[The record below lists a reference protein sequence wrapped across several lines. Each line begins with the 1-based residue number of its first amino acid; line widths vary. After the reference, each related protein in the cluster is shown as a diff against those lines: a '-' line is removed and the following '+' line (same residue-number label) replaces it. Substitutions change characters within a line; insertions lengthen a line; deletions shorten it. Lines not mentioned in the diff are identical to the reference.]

1 MSSRGIR
8 RIIALPMLALAALAA
23 PVLAPASQA
32 ASGSGRTTAGVP
44 LVSTGSVGRVSG
56 TSATLEGTV
65 DPRTYATSYY
75 FQYGPT
81 VAYGQ
86 VTASATLPAGS
97 TATVKVS
104 LTATG
109 FLSGYHYRLVASNE
123 AGPPKDGKDR
133 VYTAPAIKKKN
144 EIVLPK
150 TFQPTP
156 LGGTFVLSG
165 TLTGTGNAGRAVVL
179 QASPYPYTAPYADV
193 GAPMLTGPTGA
204 FAFHVANMLS
214 STKFRVATVATA
226 SSLPLQS
233 AVIPELVTVRVILK
247 ARSAGHKGLVRLYGT
262 VTPAEVGAHVFIEL
276 EKAPRPTAVKPGK
289 LEKPDKPARAEK
301 EKGEKAPTFAP
312 KFDTIV
318 KRATRTISRFS
329 VVVSVRASGHYR
341 AYVQVESGPV
351 TSGASSTVS
360 LKAPAK
366 KRNGGSKQA

>member
-1 MSSRGIR
+1 MSSRPIR
-8 RIIALPMLALAALAA
+8 RIIALPMLALTVVAAA
-23 PVLAPASQA
+23 APASQA
-32 ASGSGRTTAGVP
+32 ASGSGRAMAGVP
-44 LVSTGSVGRVSG
+44 LVSTGGVGRVSG
-56 TSATLEGTV
+56 TSATLDGTV
-65 DPRTYATSYY
+65 DPRTYATTYY

-104 LTATG
+104 LTASG
-109 FLSGYHYRLVASNE
+109 FLAGYHYRLMASNE
-123 AGPPKDGKDR
+123 AGPSKAGKDR
-133 VYTAPAIKKKN
+133 VYTATAIKKKN
-144 EIVLPK
+144 EFVLPK

-156 LGGTFVLSG
+156 LGGTFMLTG
-165 TLTGTGNAGRAVVL
+165 TLTGIDNAGREVVL

-193 GAPMLTGPTGA
+193 GMPLLTGPTGA
-204 FAFHVANMLS
+204 FSFHVANMLS

-226 SSLPLQS
+226 GSLQLQS

-247 ARSAGHKGLVRLYGT
+247 ARSAGHKGLARLYGT

-289 LEKPDKPARAEK
+289 LEKPEKPARAEK
-301 EKGEKAPTFAP
+301 EKGEKPPSFST

-341 AYVQVESGPV
+341 AYVQVAPGAV

-360 LKAPAK
+360 LEAPAK
-366 KRNGGSKQA
+366 KHKGSAKQT